1 MYYSSVVIALACFLN
16 TITAI
21 GFTGQFKN
29 IPNDV
34 PELAKELRQTIPNLN
49 NYPLRFMVDLYRIS
63 DKGKNHNFR
72 PISAIVDQNYQFK
85 YKDLANGE
93 YELIANSYDF
103 TFTNNRFKIIV
114 DDGKIV
120 ACESYLDQEQSNS
133 SEVTEI
139 NHQTPLEIEFKE
151 VKQFYEKSGGT
162 VYDMLLNSPFGFI
175 FKNKTYTIIFIVVL
189 TISVAPTVAQWINPE
204 FVEQFKEVQVQA
216 AQLRLEKSD
225 VAETQDN
232 PIGVG
237 STGAKKSSGSVKKRR

>member
-1 MYYSSVVIALACFLN
+1 M
-16 TITAI
+16 
-21 GFTGQFKN
+21 
-29 IPNDV
+29 
-34 PELAKELRQTIPNLN
+34 
-49 NYPLRFMVDLYRIS
+49 
-63 DKGKNHNFR
+63 
-72 PISAIVDQNYQFK
+72 
-85 YKDLANGE
+85 
-93 YELIANSYDF
+93 IANSYDF

-120 ACESYLDQEQSNS
+120 ACESYLGQEQSNS